1 MEIILRLSQYV
12 LGGVDEDENVSDF
25 KINIFNVG
33 EYFLN
38 YFIYLNDIRL
48 VFNRV
53 VCIRINGM
61 VLFLMFWVFLLFQI
75 MDEVE
80 CDY

>member
-1 MEIILRLSQYV
+1 MEIILRLSQFV
-12 LGGVDEDENVSDF
+12 LGGVDEEENVSDF

-75 MDEVE
+75 MDEE
-80 CDY
+80 EFDY

>member
-1 MEIILRLSQYV
+1 MEIILRLSQFV
-12 LGGVDEDENVSDF
+12 LGGVDEEENVSDF

-61 VLFLMFWVFLLFQI
+61 ILFLMFWVFLLFQI

>member
-1 MEIILRLSQYV
+1 MEIILRLSQFV

>member
-61 VLFLMFWVFLLFQI
+61 VLFLMFWVVLLFQI

>member
-1 MEIILRLSQYV
+1 MEIILRLSQFV
-12 LGGVDEDENVSDF
+12 LGGVDEEENVSDF

-61 VLFLMFWVFLLFQI
+61 VLFLMFWVVLLFQI

>member
-1 MEIILRLSQYV
+1 MEIILRLSQFV

-61 VLFLMFWVFLLFQI
+61 VLFLMFWVVLLFQI

>member
-1 MEIILRLSQYV
+1 MEIILRLSQFV
-12 LGGVDEDENVSDF
+12 LGGVDEEENVSDF

>member
-1 MEIILRLSQYV
+1 MEIILRLGQFV
-12 LGGVDEDENVSDF
+12 LGGVDEEENVSDF

-61 VLFLMFWVFLLFQI
+61 VLFLMFWVVLLFQI